1 MTGPHPSKHEL
12 EGASVYV
19 HEQDPESG
27 AQVTHID
34 VEHPDLNEIVESG
47 ENTYVGGKEGGV
59 FVGLDDEM
67 LDRAEAYL
75 DERREDGE
83 GESESEAENE

>member
-12 EGASVYV
+12 EGARVYV

-34 VEHPDLNEIVESG
+34 VEHPDINEIIESG

-59 FVGLDDEM
+59 FVGLDGEM
-67 LDRAEAYL
+67 LDRTESYL
-75 DERREDGE
+75 DERREDQREE
-83 GESESEAENE
+83 GTE

>member
-12 EGASVYV
+12 EGARVYV

-34 VEHPDLNEIVESG
+34 VEHPDINEIVESG

-59 FVGLDDEM
+59 FIGLDDEM

-75 DERREDGE
+75 DERRA
-83 GESESEAENE
+83 ESEDEDQSEEGDE